1 MTKQHATLSPSSSA
15 RWLTCPGS
23 LRVIDE
29 VFPDGAPDQSSVYAQ
44 EGTFAHELAE
54 QIAGLRLKVGHD
66 KASFEPG
73 EDPPGF
79 PNTGADML
87 EHANFYAD
95 TLENIVQT
103 ESRSMVMLEQRVN
116 TGIEGVW
123 GTADCIIVAAN
134 TLYVVDYK
142 YGRGVQV
149 ASDENTQMM
158 LYALGAM
165 NYVDDIFGDAL
176 GEITEIR
183 MVIIQP
189 RTHEP
194 VSESTIEPAALKLWA
209 TEVAA
214 PQAALALN
222 REGPVV
228 PSEDAC
234 RWCPAAGACA
244 VRAEAV
250 VMEDFGIPED
260 LTAPEAMTPEAL
272 AEALAAIPEIERWC
286 KQVREYAQIRLYDQG
301 KPIPG
306 YKTVWNPGSRKI
318 VDTEAAIKKLMAKG
332 YRKRDISRTNLQTLG
347 VLDKLVGGK
356 DELATALGDLL
367 TTGEGKPAIVPEEDK
382 RSAVTKADTAA
393 EEFTNN

>member
-29 VFPDGAPDQSSVYAQ
+29 VFPDGPPDQTSVYAQ
-44 EGTFAHELAE
+44 EGTFAHEVAE
-54 QIAGLRLKVGHD
+54 YEAGERLGVAYDAFERTDDHD
-66 KASFEPG
+66 
-73 EDPPGF
+73 D
-79 PNTGADML
+79 DMFKYAQL
-87 EHANFYAD
+87 YAD
-95 TLENIVQT
+95 VLEGIADRAALVDP
-103 ESRSMVMLEQRVN
+103 VVLLEQRVD

-123 GTADCIIVAAN
+123 GTSDAIMWVDN
-134 TLYVVDYK
+134 HLYVVDYK

-149 ASDENTQMM
+149 ASGENTQLM
-158 LYALGAM
+158 LYGVGALRHH
-165 NYVDDIFGDAL
+165 DAL
-176 GEITEIR
+176 VDAGLRPDLGLDGIT
-183 MVIIQP
+183 MVIVQP
-189 RTHEP
+189 RTHTP
-194 VSESTIEPAALKLWA
+194 VSVHTMTRADLEDWVESVARPAAK
-209 TEVAA
+209 
-214 PQAALALN
+214 LALN

-250 VMEDFGIPED
+250 VMEDFGTPED
-260 LTAPEAMTPEAL
+260 LQDPEAMTPEAL

-301 KPIPG
+301 EPIPG

-318 VDTEAAIKKLMAKG
+318 VDTEAAIRKLMAKG
-332 YRKRDISRTNLQTLG
+332 FRKRDISRTNLQTLG

-356 DELATALGDLL
+356 DKLADALGDLL
-367 TTGEGKPAIVPEEDK
+367 TTGDGKPAIVPEEDK
-382 RSAVTKADTAA
+382 RPAVTKADQAA
-393 EEFTNN
+393 VEFTEN